1 MCNATEE
8 SVASVVLGA
17 GDVDRGHGEKTED
30 DKSED
35 PLQGNDLDGKLA
47 QCES

>member
-1 MCNATEE
+1 MRNATEQ

-30 DKSED
+30 DKRED
-35 PLQGNDLDGKLA
+35 PLQSNDLDGKLT
-47 QCES
+47 QCKS